1 MQKEITMTITLQ
13 IDDESKSAKT
23 SFTAKEGGKKKPFYS
38 FTDTLLMSRALVMYS
53 GKMLNNC
60 SQTLKDFDKNERH

>member
-1 MQKEITMTITLQ
+1 MQREIAMTITLQ

-23 SFTAKEGGKKKPFYS
+23 SFTTKEGGKKKSFYS